1 VKVTGAAAWWLWGA
15 VHVFF
20 LVGVRNRLSVMLGWM
35 PRSPNVCALPSCAR
49 PPASLE
55 SQPAAAQ
62 SYSGEYACP
71 AGTVYDPTYG
81 CSVGGADDYG
91 YYGYPTVLYGQHH
104 GFAHMGV
111 GADGTIAHHGMGF
124 RSIGVAHVGSD
135 GFADRGVNVAHL
147 GRGGFAHSMGV
158 AHVRGFGHMG
168 GGFGGF
174 HGGGGF
180 GGGGHR

>member
-1 VKVTGAAAWWLWGA
+1 MTRSKFSTKAVLLATGIGLSTAAFAG
-15 VHVFF
+15 
-20 LVGVRNRLSVMLGWM
+20 
-35 PRSPNVCALPSCAR
+35 
-49 PPASLE
+49 

-91 YYGYPTVLYGQHH
+91 YYGYPTLLYGQHH
-104 GFAHMGV
+104 GFGHMGV

-124 RSIGVAHVGSD
+124 RSIGVAHVG
-135 GFADRGVNVAHL
+135 GL
-147 GRGGFAHSMGV
+147 
-158 AHVRGFGHMG
+158 GHMG

-174 HGGGGF
+174 HGGGF